1 MTKTDTLGLRELTD
15 AELGFLRTSRNYAG
29 AIILA
34 FLAMDQDAAA
44 LDLNDNRE
52 AELNVRR
59 IRSTANKAGL
69 GRYIQAYAQG
79 KTVII
84 SRPPGVEK
92 LKLTKD
98 QEGKLQ

>member
-34 FLAMDQDAAA
+34 FIAMNKDAAA
-44 LDLNDNRE
+44 MELNDNRE
-52 AELNVRR
+52 AQLNVKR
-59 IRSTANKAGL
+59 IRATANKAGL

-84 SRPPGVEK
+84 SRPPGAEV
-92 LKLTKD
+92 LKLTKE